1 MRNGIYAGTF
11 ITTPS
16 GGFYRY
22 RFEDAFN
29 YDENGVP
36 VDASKVKHG
45 ESDCNIVSMFCIKT
59 NSDATLVIHKY
70 SNTFL
75 ATSNVAGGKVNGS
88 SNTITTKMIE

>member
-11 ITTPS
+11 ITTPK
-16 GGFYRY
+16 GFYRY
-22 RFEDAFN
+22 RFGDAFN

-59 NSDATLVIHKY
+59 KSDATLVIHKY

-75 ATSNVAGGKVNGS
+75 STYNVAKAKAEGS
-88 SNTITTKMIE
+88 PNTLTTIIIE